1 MSIPNSIWGSRGT
14 VKRQEMENDA
24 ENAQSSC
31 RVSPEWSHF
40 WLWHYLDEFLPF
52 ALKGMSI
59 PLPQS
64 QAFIIVLKWK
74 ECCVLCPWTNSL
86 GLMMVLILYQLRTH
100 YPLLPFFSHGYYET
114 SFKDR
119 GYCAT
124 YVISACLK
132 KRDKCVT
139 NPIYFAIVENDW
151 QFCSLESFFSFQNAH
166 WVACGEST
174 IQTSVSLRQ
183 MQPLAVMAQQSMSS
197 LSLLLQLQE

>member
-1 MSIPNSIWGSRGT
+1 MKRMLCSLSMNQLSRPDDGSDT
-14 VKRQEMENDA
+14 VPAKNT
-24 ENAQSSC
+24 
-31 RVSPEWSHF
+31 
-40 WLWHYLDEFLPF
+40 LP
-52 ALKGMSI
+52 S
-59 PLPQS
+59 
-64 QAFIIVLKWK
+64 
-74 ECCVLCPWTNSL
+74 T
-86 GLMMVLILYQLRTH
+86 
-100 YPLLPFFSHGYYET
+100 FFSHGYYET

-174 IQTSVSLRQ
+174 LQTSVSLRQ
-183 MQPLAVMAQQSMSS
+183 MQPLIVMAQQSMFS
-197 LSLLLQLQE
+197 LSLL